1 MELNKRHRWGWMV
14 LLSGI
19 LGTGAAHGQIGLSPT
34 IVFIA
39 EQDPITRITLRND
52 SGKPQ
57 EVSLNAV
64 FGYPMSDSLGQLHI
78 IYDDERLEME
88 RSLIPNLRVYPRQ
101 FVMEPGSMQNVR
113 LEVSGMGEK
122 PHGLYWTRL
131 HITSGDI
138 TADPEQQVRESI
150 GTRISYRIRQ
160 DIGVHYLHGKVAT
173 LVEVDQIRTRRVRDA
188 DRDDLVMEL
197 RLRSGGNSPFIG
209 SMRVRVLDPSG
220 AEVRVGDWMFSVYG
234 QRYWVQPLDLSSLAQ
249 GRYRMEFTF
258 QTQRGDVASSVLPAA
273 ITQIRTLDIDL

>member
-1 MELNKRHRWGWMV
+1 MV
-14 LLSGI
+14 LLFGFVEM
-19 LGTGAAHGQIGLSPT
+19 GAVHGQIGLSPT

-39 EQDPITRITLRND
+39 EQDPITRITLRNNSD
-52 SGKPQ
+52 KPQ

-64 FGYPMSDSLGQLHI
+64 FGYPMSDSLGQLQM
-78 IYDDERLEME
+78 IYDDERQEME
-88 RSLIPNLRVYPRQ
+88 RSLIPHLRVYPRQ
-101 FVMEPGSMQNVR
+101 FVMEPGAMQNVR
-113 LEVSGMGEK
+113 LEVSEMGQR

-138 TADPEQQVRESI
+138 STDPEQQVRESI
-150 GTRISYRIRQ
+150 GTKISYRIRQ
-160 DIGVHYLHGKVAT
+160 DIGVHYLHGQVST
-173 LVEVDQIRTRRVRDA
+173 LVEVDQISTRRVRDA

-209 SMRVRVLDPSG
+209 SMQVRVLDPSG

-234 QRYWVQPLDLSSLAQ
+234 QRYWVQPLALGGLPQ

-273 ITQIRTLDIDL
+273 RTQIRTLDIDL